1 MATDWFSK
9 AMSVPVP
16 DNIGSFASGYKFWQ
30 RLSEFIKTEDPQTL
44 LPNQTGH
51 RSFEVVCINL
61 ETHQVTVVSMV
72 GCADQCVQLYLDIAG
87 FDLESVH

>member
-44 LPNQTGH
+44 LPN
-51 RSFEVVCINL
+51 
-61 ETHQVTVVSMV
+61 HQVTVVSMV